1 MTRFKKSISVARA
14 FTTSFLMLIF
24 FINLIQAQEKK
35 PCNIEMELADTLNQD
50 TIYGGDLSISN
61 VVLI

>member
-1 MTRFKKSISVARA
+1 
-14 FTTSFLMLIF
+14 MLIF